1 MGKRFGLV
9 SSLLVVAGVIGI
21 LALYPANGYAGDAG
35 SCRTWSV
42 TKDYTASPWT
52 SEVGWSKRA
61 GGKLVFGAK
70 NLLLGWTDLFSKPAE
85 EVQNGGNFFKGL
97 GMGLVEGVG
106 NEIGGALHL
115 VTFPVTCLDVAL
127 PGGGVQLG
135 S

>member
-9 SSLLVVAGVIGI
+9 SGLLIVAGVVGA
-21 LALYPANGYAGDAG
+21 LAVCPAAGYAGDAG
-35 SCRTWSV
+35 SCHTWSL

-52 SEVGWSKRA
+52 SEVGFSKRA

-70 NLLLGWTDLFSKPAE
+70 NLLLGWTKLFSEPAE
-85 EVQNGGNFFKGL
+85 AIQSGGNFFKGL
-97 GMGLVEGVG
+97 GVGLVEGVG
-106 NEIGGALHL
+106 DELGGALHL